1 MSKRQGG
8 APRSCEDTGGIPSE
22 PSVRGIRVTWTY
34 QAPFIRHGAD
44 FFLGGGGGRKNVRS
58 CMRRRKSSDEIL
70 VAP

>member
-44 FFLGGGGGRKNVRS
+44 FFGGGGGGERKREV
-58 CMRRRKSSDEIL
+58 MYEEKEKL
-70 VAP
+70 

>member
-44 FFLGGGGGRKNVRS
+44 FWGRKREV
-58 CMRRRKSSDEIL
+58 MYEEKEKL
-70 VAP
+70 